1 MKDAEC
7 IAFLQWALPQINLR
21 WAGFRK
27 VRRQVCK
34 RIARRLD
41 QLGLADLDAYRAR
54 LAIDPAE
61 WSALDAMCRVTIS
74 RFYRDRGVF
83 QTLAH
88 AVLPN
93 LADEARAQGRDVA
106 CWSAGCASGEEVY
119 TLKIIWDAQVSPHH
133 EGAGLTVIGTDV
145 DDAVLERARVG
156 CYQRGTLREMPS
168 ELIARCFDVRGDRL
182 CVKERHR
189 RGVSFLSQDIRS
201 AMPPGPLDIILCR
214 NLVFTYFAESLQ
226 ERILAGIATR
236 LRRGGYL
243 VIGAHENLPET
254 ALQFSPL
261 PECRQIL
268 RYSAGGLPF
277 NR

>member
-54 LAIDPAE
+54 LADDPAE

-83 QTLAH
+83 QALAH
-88 AVLPN
+88 SVLPD
-93 LADEARAQGRDVA
+93 LADEARAQDRDVA

-119 TLKIIWDAQVSPHH
+119 TLKIIWDAQISPNH
-133 EGAGLTVIGTDV
+133 EGVGLTVIGTDV
-145 DDAVLERARVG
+145 DEAVLERARIG
-156 CYQRGTLREMPS
+156 CYQRGTLREMPG
-168 ELIARCFDVRGDRL
+168 ELIASGFDLRGDRL
-182 CVKERHR
+182 CVKEQHR
-189 RGVSFLSQDIRS
+189 RGVSFINQDIRS
-201 AMPPGPLDIILCR
+201 AMPPGPFDILFCR
-214 NLVFTYFAESLQ
+214 NLVFTYFLKPLQ
-226 ERILAGIATR
+226 VRVLDEIATR
-236 LRRGGYL
+236 LRRGGFL
-243 VIGAHENLPET
+243 VIGAHETLPET
-254 ALQFSPL
+254 ALGFSPL

-268 RYSAGGLPF
+268 RYSSGG
-277 NR
+277 